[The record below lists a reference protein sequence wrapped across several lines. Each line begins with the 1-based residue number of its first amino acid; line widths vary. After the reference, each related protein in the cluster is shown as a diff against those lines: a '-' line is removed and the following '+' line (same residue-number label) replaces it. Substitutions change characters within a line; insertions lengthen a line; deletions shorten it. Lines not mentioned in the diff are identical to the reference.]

1 MRNLHRLIYHSRFSP
16 SFPRALD
23 DQDHEIGLIIQASI
37 RNNRL
42 TGITGMLLV
51 RGDQFLQ
58 VLEGPGEAV
67 RTTYERILAD
77 RRHMQ
82 ARVLGHDKAG
92 QREFGDWNMCAHR
105 LSKADDAILATLDKG
120 AKPDLSALTGE
131 AALRLLTAVRRI
143 QAATTARSMA

>member
-1 MRNLHRLIYHSRFSP
+1 MHRLVYHSRFSP
-16 SFPRALD
+16 SFPRPLE

-58 VLEGPGEAV
+58 ALEGPGEAV
-67 RTTYERILAD
+67 RLTYERILGD

-82 ARVLGHDKAG
+82 ARVLGHDRAG
-92 QREFGDWNMCAHR
+92 QREFADWNMCAHR
-105 LSKADDAILATLDKG
+105 LSTADDAILATLDKG
-120 AKPDLSALTGE
+120 AKPDLSELTG
-131 AALRLLTAVRRI
+131 ASAMRLLKAVRKI
-143 QAATTARSMA
+143 QADTTARSMA